1 MKIVYGIIYKE
12 ITVTEQIII
21 SKLDLKLN
29 CLDGGKISFCVCFR
43 YGEVMEV
50 VIMYDQV

>member
-1 MKIVYGIIYKE
+1 MYGIKYE
-12 ITVTEQIII
+12 EVAVTEQIII

-29 CLDGGKISFCVCFR
+29 CLDGGKINFCFCFR